1 MYYSRSSP
9 ALWSGCARS
18 ASTSPGRARRRPAV
32 RGHSPHRGPASGA
45 MSPQTPESV
54 VRILA
59 LEQFLEPAVAL
70 GRHLPPSARSAGPPS
85 GRGCRDS
92 RREGQRDPGMGRL
105 FSGSPATAVLPLNCD
120 GCLNRAVRSR
130 RPPRPSS
137 ETEGVTLTAGESPE
151 AFQEGG
157 PGWAVDGPL
166 FGFPDGSAMRVRV
179 TRGTVSALPS
189 RTGVPRCPG
198 SPVQLRRCPATVK
211 PAARAAGR
219 ARSSGPWPRTS
230 LGRRI
235 VRAATATPAR
245 AVRRLSSSVDRRMLC
260 PHRFLGVAARAGRR
274 CPSSSLSVSRSAR
287 AGAARPLVTT
297 SLPRAGPTPRSPSRS
312 SPGR

>member
-1 MYYSRSSP
+1 MMDATTPWPTTMRAGTAELGGARPPDHLLGAVGAAVPAIALEILIQRWGRVPRRTGKAQDATSRD
-9 ALWSGCARS
+9 
-18 ASTSPGRARRRPAV
+18 TF
-32 RGHSPHRGPASGA
+32 
-45 MSPQTPESV
+45 QTP
-54 VRILA
+54 
-59 LEQFLEPAVAL
+59 
-70 GRHLPPSARSAGPPS
+70 AGPS
-85 GRGCRDS
+85 G
-92 RREGQRDPGMGRL
+92 L
-105 FSGSPATAVLPLNCD
+105 
-120 GCLNRAVRSR
+120 
-130 RPPRPSS
+130 
-137 ETEGVTLTAGESPE
+137 
-151 AFQEGG
+151 
-157 PGWAVDGPL
+157 
-166 FGFPDGSAMRVRV
+166 

-274 CPSSSLSVSRSAR
+274 CPSSSHSVSRSAL
-287 AGAARPLVTT
+287 AGATRPLVTT
-297 SLPRAGPTPRSPSRS
+297 SPPRAGPTPRSPSRS